1 MRILDRY
8 IFKELLPPFA
18 MGVAMF
24 TAIFMG
30 AALLPE
36 LAKLAI
42 KGGGSLEVLW
52 IFLLSIP
59 SVIVVTFPM
68 AMLLSTLLGMGRL
81 SSDSELVAALASGIS
96 LRRMAV
102 PVLALATVVAV
113 FDFAFQ
119 ETVVPSCYREV
130 RDLKLGIRARADAAV
145 EHNILFWV
153 PDPAQGPA
161 RLIVGVERIRVRADQ
176 GPGTGDQG
184 TLLGVKVVYLDKKGV
199 PEGIAYAEEATYEGE
214 GGSKSG
220 MWRLN
225 RVRYYVLPGG
235 KEGAPQTGEKRAAIE
250 PLHLDEI
257 VLDLGRDPGNVAR
270 DEVKAQEMPVGEL
283 RQAIRN
289 RMAVGIPAS
298 EYEVNLHQR
307 FSVPFAAV
315 VFALIGVPLGLRRQ
329 RTGSSLGL
337 GLSVLIIFV
346 YYIVWHYLGTLGK
359 GGAMDPFLAAW
370 IPNIAAAAIGGVLL
384 YRAPN

>member
-161 RLIVGVERIRVRADQ
+161 RLIVGWSGSGCAPARAPERAIKEPFWESRSSIWIRRACPR
-176 GPGTGDQG
+176 GLPT
-184 TLLGVKVVYLDKKGV
+184 
-199 PEGIAYAEEATYEGE
+199 PRR
-214 GGSKSG
+214 
-220 MWRLN
+220 RLTKA
-225 RVRYYVLPGG
+225 RA
-235 KEGAPQTGEKRAAIE
+235 GARAAC
-250 PLHLDEI
+250 
-257 VLDLGRDPGNVAR
+257 
-270 DEVKAQEMPVGEL
+270 
-283 RQAIRN
+283 
-289 RMAVGIPAS
+289 
-298 EYEVNLHQR
+298 
-307 FSVPFAAV
+307 
-315 VFALIGVPLGLRRQ
+315 
-329 RTGSSLGL
+329 
-337 GLSVLIIFV
+337 
-346 YYIVWHYLGTLGK
+346 
-359 GGAMDPFLAAW
+359 GG
-370 IPNIAAAAIGGVLL
+370 
-384 YRAPN
+384 

>member
-1 MRILDRY
+1 MRILDGY
-8 IFKELLPPFA
+8 IFKELLAPFA

-30 AALLPE
+30 AAVLPE
-36 LAKLAI
+36 IAKLGI
-42 KGGGSLEVLW
+42 KAGWSMEVLW

-96 LRRMAV
+96 LRRMAM
-102 PVLALATVVAV
+102 PVLGLAAVVGI
-113 FDFAFQ
+113 FDFGFQ
-119 ETVVPSCYREV
+119 DAVVPSCYRAMKQ
-130 RDLKLGIRARADAAV
+130 LKLGIKARADAAV

-161 RLIVGVERIRVRADQ
+161 RLIVGVEKIRVRAGQ
-176 GPGTGDQG
+176 GPRTGDQG
-184 TLLGVKVVYLDKKGV
+184 TLLGVKVVYLDRKGV
-199 PEGIAYAEEATYEGE
+199 PEGIAYAEEATYEGD
-214 GGSKSG
+214 GGRKSG
-220 MWRLN
+220 LWRMHHT
-225 RVRYYVLPGG
+225 RYYVLPGRKG
-235 KEGAPQTGEKRAAIE
+235 DVPDAGEKRAAVE
-250 PLHLDEI
+250 PLRLDEI
-257 VLDLGRDPGNVAR
+257 VLDLGRDPANVAR
-270 DEVKAQEMPVGEL
+270 DEMKAEEMPVAAL

-307 FSVPFAAV
+307 FSVPFAAI
-315 VFALIGVPLGLRRQ
+315 VFALVGVPLGLRRQ

-370 IPNIAAAAIGGVLL
+370 IPNIAATTIGGILL

>member
-102 PVLALATVVAV
+102 PVLALP
-113 FDFAFQ
+113 
-119 ETVVPSCYREV
+119 PS
-130 RDLKLGIRARADAAV
+130 
-145 EHNILFWV
+145 W
-153 PDPAQGPA
+153 
-161 RLIVGVERIRVRADQ
+161 
-176 GPGTGDQG
+176 
-184 TLLGVKVVYLDKKGV
+184 
-199 PEGIAYAEEATYEGE
+199 
-214 GGSKSG
+214 
-220 MWRLN
+220 
-225 RVRYYVLPGG
+225 
-235 KEGAPQTGEKRAAIE
+235 
-250 PLHLDEI
+250 
-257 VLDLGRDPGNVAR
+257 
-270 DEVKAQEMPVGEL
+270 
-283 RQAIRN
+283 
-289 RMAVGIPAS
+289 
-298 EYEVNLHQR
+298 R
-307 FSVPFAAV
+307 FSILPSRKRWFHPATA
-315 VFALIGVPLGLRRQ
+315 R
-329 RTGSSLGL
+329 
-337 GLSVLIIFV
+337 
-346 YYIVWHYLGTLGK
+346 
-359 GGAMDPFLAAW
+359 
-370 IPNIAAAAIGGVLL
+370 
-384 YRAPN
+384 